1 MLGHDFYHGLT
12 RKYVILFGTLFN
24 DIYVYRKDS
33 PGEGSTQK
41 MKVPIAYGPREKFLA
56 RVNEDPTI
64 NRPVAIRLPRMG
76 FEITGINYAP
86 NRSISRA
93 GKFRSK
99 VYTEDDTKYLN
110 VLNPSPYDINFQLSI
125 MVKSNEDGAK
135 IIEQILPY
143 FRPEFSVTA
152 KLLDDYPDMK
162 LDIPVIL
169 NSVSLDDTYD
179 SDFLSRRS
187 LTFVLDFTM
196 KAYYFGPVMQE
207 KVIKIAQVPIFTDAA
222 IGADLANS
230 PPSQYSQK
238 VTTQPGLTAEGDPT
252 TILADSIDPL
262 LIDEIDNYGYI
273 VTTEEP
279 NVA

>member
-24 DIYVYRKDS
+24 DIYIYRQDVA
-33 PGEGSTQK
+33 GSNTQR

-56 RVNEDPTI
+56 RVTEDPRI
-64 NRPVAIRLPRMG
+64 DKPIAIRLPRMG

-86 NRSISRA
+86 NRAISRA
-93 GKFRSK
+93 GKFKSK
-99 VYTEDDTKYLN
+99 AFADDETKYSN

-152 KLLDDYPDMK
+152 KLMDDYPDMK

-196 KAYYFGPVMQE
+196 KAMYFGPIIQE
-207 KVIKIAQVPIFTDAA
+207 KVIKIAQVPVYTDANFQ
-222 IGADLANS
+222 ADIVND
-230 PPSQYSQK
+230 PPTQYSQK
-238 VTTQPGLTAEGDPT
+238 VTTQPGLTANGDPT
-252 TILADSIDPL
+252 NILADSIDPL
-262 LIDEIDNYGYI
+262 LIDEINNYGYI

>member
-1 MLGHDFYHGLT
+1 MLGHNFYHGLT

-24 DIYVYRKDS
+24 DIYIYRQDTQ
-33 PGEGSTQK
+33 GGGNTQK
-41 MKVPIAYGPREKFLA
+41 IKVPIAYGPREKFLA

-86 NRSISRA
+86 NRAISRA
-93 GKFRSK
+93 GKFKSK
-99 VYTEDDTKYLN
+99 ILADDETQYSN
-110 VLNPSPYDINFQLSI
+110 VFNPSPYDINFQLSI
-125 MVKSNEDGAK
+125 MVKTNEDGSR

-143 FRPEFSVTA
+143 FRPEFSITA
-152 KLLDDYPDMK
+152 KLLDDFPDLK
-162 LDIPVIL
+162 LDIPVVL

-196 KAYYFGPVMQE
+196 KAMYFGPVIQE
-207 KVIKIAQVPIFTDAA
+207 KIIKVAQVPVYTDAA
-222 IGADLANS
+222 IQADIQAD
-230 PPSQYSQK
+230 PPTQYSQK
-238 VTTQPGLTAEGDPT
+238 VTTQPGLTAEGQPT
-252 TILADSIDPL
+252 TVLADSIDPL
-262 LIDEIDNYGYI
+262 LIDEGDNYAYI

>member
-1 MLGHDFYHGLT
+1 MLGHNYYHGLT

-24 DIYVYRKDS
+24 DIYIFRQDTA
-33 PGEGSTQK
+33 GGGNTQK

-56 RVNEDPTI
+56 RVTEDPRI
-64 NRPVAIRLPRMG
+64 DRPVSIRLPRMG

-86 NRSISRA
+86 NRAISRA
-93 GKFRSK
+93 GKFKSK
-99 VYTEDDTKYLN
+99 IFADDETQYSN
-110 VLNPSPYDINFQLSI
+110 VLNPSPYDINFQLSV

-152 KLLDDYPDMK
+152 KLLDDFPDLK
-162 LDIPVIL
+162 LDIPVVL

-187 LTFVLDFTM
+187 LTYVLDFTM
-196 KAYYFGPVMQE
+196 KAMFFGPVIQE
-207 KVIKIAQVPIFTDAA
+207 KVIKIAQVPVYTDAS
-222 IGADLANS
+222 IQADIQND
-230 PPSQYSQK
+230 PPSQFSQR
-238 VTTQPGLTAEGDPT
+238 VTAQPGLTANGQPT

-262 LIDEIDNYGYI
+262 LIDETDDYDYI